1 MVSLTKGENMFTP
14 DALILEKHENTNEQR
29 KLVSG
34 FPITAIVVEHETISR
49 VILAAV
55 LSCDGYRVFQT
66 DNPITA
72 ISYFRTN
79 DPALLIVDLDMPEWT
94 YIVQF
99 ALDRRPN
106 TFVIGMVENNPM
118 PDVSDLNRCGIGVCW
133 QKPVLYDNL
142 RRTLSDYVHG
152 RRVA

>member
-1 MVSLTKGENMFTP
+1 MFTP
-14 DALILEKHENTNEQR
+14 EALISEKHENTNEQR

-79 DPALLIVDLDMPEWT
+79 DPAVLIVDLDMPEWT

-118 PDVSDLNRCGIGVCW
+118 PDVFSISIDAESGFVGKNQCCTIICDERSATMSTDDV
-133 QKPVLYDNL
+133 
-142 RRTLSDYVHG
+142 
-152 RRVA
+152 

>member
-1 MVSLTKGENMFTP
+1 MLTP
-14 DALILEKHENTNEQR
+14 DALISEKHENTNEQR

-34 FPITAIVVEHETISR
+34 IPITAILVEHERISR

-79 DPALLIVDLDMPEWT
+79 DPAVLIVDLDIPEWK
-94 YIVQF
+94 YIVRF
-99 ALDRRPN
+99 ALNRSPKL
-106 TFVIGMVENNPM
+106 FVIGMVENNPM

-133 QKPVLYDNL
+133 QKPVLYDEL
-142 RRTLSDYVHG
+142 RRTLNEYFHG
-152 RRVA
+152 QRVA

>member
-1 MVSLTKGENMFTP
+1 MLTP
-14 DALILEKHENTNEQR
+14 DALISEKHENTNEQR

-79 DPALLIVDLDMPEWT
+79 DPAVLIVDLDMPEWK

-99 ALDRRPN
+99 VLDRSPEL
-106 TFVIGMVENNPM
+106 FVIGMVENNPM
-118 PDVSDLNRCGIGVCW
+118 PYGSELNRCGIGVCW
-133 QKPVLYDNL
+133 QKPVLYDEL
-142 RRTLSDYVHG
+142 RQTLNEYFHG
-152 RRVA
+152 QRVA

>member
-1 MVSLTKGENMFTP
+1 MVGLTKEEHMLTP
-14 DALILEKHENTNEQR
+14 DALISEKHENANEQR

-79 DPALLIVDLDMPEWT
+79 DPAVLIVDLDIPEWK
-94 YIVQF
+94 YIVRF
-99 ALDRRPN
+99 ALNRSPKL
-106 TFVIGMVENNPM
+106 FVIGMVENNPM

-133 QKPVLYDNL
+133 QKPVLYDEL
-142 RRTLSDYVHG
+142 RRTLNEYFHG
-152 RRVA
+152 QRVA